1 MKNKLLITVYVPMI
15 EKEFD
20 IYIPI
25 VKKVG
30 SIKKMIGKIVEEDM
44 DGVFTY
50 DDTKHLYD
58 KSTGDMINESDFV
71 KFSNIK
77 NGSRLIL
84 Y

>member
-15 EKEFD
+15 EREFD

-25 VKKVG
+25 VQKVG
-30 SIKKMIGKIVEEDM
+30 VIKKMIGKIVEEDT
-44 DGVFTY
+44 DSVFEY
-50 DDTKHLYD
+50 NENKHLYD
-58 KSTGDMINESDFV
+58 KSTGEMINENEFV
-71 KFSNIK
+71 KFSIIK